1 MSIVDHG
8 EKIKGLENNPG
19 TGYLNALIHRA
30 KDDFERNYSLLA
42 SRDQIDNLSWD
53 DIYIQLLRNS
63 GEEFKAA
70 DFMSCKFLKW
80 ILESIN
86 NQDGQNIHV
95 PAFDCFYQNVNDS
108 LRYHFNSLNIYN
120 GHYDCAL
127 FPDIDWSNQQAY
139 QQFRFDSGKLEELG
153 ILKDPGSSLVT
164 PVSCGYLF
172 NDQGQE
178 ISGLVYQFGT
188 IV

>member
-70 DFMSCKFLKW
+70 ERYSQFKL
-80 ILESIN
+80 
-86 NQDGQNIHV
+86 
-95 PAFDCFYQNVNDS
+95 S
-108 LRYHFNSLNIYN
+108 LLTKKTKTN
-120 GHYDCAL
+120 
-127 FPDIDWSNQQAY
+127 
-139 QQFRFDSGKLEELG
+139 
-153 ILKDPGSSLVT
+153 
-164 PVSCGYLF
+164 
-172 NDQGQE
+172 
-178 ISGLVYQFGT
+178 
-188 IV
+188 